1 MPQPQ
6 RCIAR
11 GTRLL
16 HLAIAVRDR
25 RRKRALAL
33 AGGVGQGEYDG
44 AAVGGRHQLDNG
56 FGEAVGV
63 GAAARELI
71 STRTRTSATAD
82 TLADLTPMSAL
93 GLSSLTA
100 SSKSV
105 TTAGWYSWA

>member
-44 AAVGGRHQLDNG
+44 AAVGGRHQLDD
-56 FGEAVGV
+56 FLSEAVGV
-63 GAAARELI
+63 R
-71 STRTRTSATAD
+71 AD
-82 TLADLTPMSAL
+82 ADERA
-93 GLSSLTA
+93 GLEQLHQM
-100 SSKSV
+100 
-105 TTAGWYSWA
+105 Y

>member
-1 MPQPQ
+1 MWL
-6 RCIAR
+6 RRAKY
-11 GTRLL
+11 
-16 HLAIAVRDR
+16 LAVAVLNRSG
-25 RRKRALAL
+25 KCAFAF
-33 AGGVGQGEYDG
+33 ASGVGQGEDDG
-44 AAVGGRHQLDNG
+44 AAVGGRHQLDDG